1 MNIFGIKLP
10 SAKADASGD
19 LKNFLVK
26 KIIKKYPWLTVAGID
41 EPYGSIYESIDFAG
55 PGDVI
60 TFGTSK
66 THDVSWVAKEVIS
79 PKYHTN
85 IFDLGYE
92 FDKAMTAFEKFAK
105 ENKEQDNIDGYFFGK
120 PYKVY
125 DDFIQ
130 IGRKIYPKRG
140 FNPFDVP
147 KQDLVTIETM
157 ILDIYTII
165 G

>member
-10 SAKADASGD
+10 SKKADAAGD

-26 KIIKKYPWLTVAGID
+26 KIITKYPWLSIEGID
-41 EPYGSIYESIDFAG
+41 EPFGSPFASINFAG

-66 THDVSWVAKEVIS
+66 THDVSWIS
-79 PKYHTN
+79 GDLIAPKYHTN
-85 IFDLGYE
+85 IFDLGFE
-92 FDKAMTAFEKFAK
+92 FDKAMSAFERFAK
-105 ENKEQDNIDGYFFGK
+105 ENKMQENFDGYFFNK
-120 PYKVY
+120 PYKIY

-130 IGRKIYPKRG
+130 IGRKIYPKTG
-140 FNPFDVP
+140 FNPFKVEKEDIP
-147 KQDLVTIETM
+147 TLEM
-157 ILDIYTII
+157 LILDIYTIV